1 MVKRRCVKEIQ
12 GGAVRQNLH
21 DLTYIK
27 RKKPHN
33 REAFK
38 NILEMTVKLI

>member
-1 MVKRRCVKEIQ
+1 MEVCKRNQGRC
-12 GGAVRQNLH
+12 GATKSLRLN
-21 DLTYIK
+21 YIK

-33 REAFK
+33 CEAFK